1 MRISSKNLQ
10 CVHVQVKEEVL
21 ETLDF
26 DHFTAK
32 QLASE
37 VRKSGLY
44 PSDKII
50 ERMAQLYENKNYHLR
65 PEDKRQYDFWFDELG
80 PQAGRLSEEKVRNFL
95 MEWSELPDSTLDKIL
110 ELPDQDKDGFL
121 DRYEFRVAYHLHVRA
136 DNGDEIPD
144 QVVISPLSPYSIIIL
159 YITASRWTV

>member
-1 MRISSKNLQ
+1 M
-10 CVHVQVKEEVL
+10 KEEVL
-21 ETLDF
+21 KSLDF
-26 DHFTAK
+26 ENFTIK
-32 QLASE
+32 ELASE

-44 PSDKII
+44 PSDKIF
-50 ERMAQLYENKNYHLR
+50 ERIAHLSENKYFHLR
-65 PEDKRQYDFWFDELG
+65 PEDKTMYDFWFDELG
-80 PQAGRLSEEKVRNFL
+80 PQAGRLSVEKVRNFL

-110 ELPDQDKDGFL
+110 ELSDQDKDGFL
-121 DRYEFRVAYHLHVRA
+121 DRYEFRVAYHLTVRA